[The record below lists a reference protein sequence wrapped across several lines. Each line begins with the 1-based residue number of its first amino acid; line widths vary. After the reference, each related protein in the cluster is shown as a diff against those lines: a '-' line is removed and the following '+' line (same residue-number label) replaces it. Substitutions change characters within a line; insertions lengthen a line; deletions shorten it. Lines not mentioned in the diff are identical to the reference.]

1 MDETMSSPREESER
15 IQALLDEVRELA
27 PRPAWQRV
35 EELVQRLVSLYG
47 EGLRRLLDHARA
59 VGADG
64 PLTGRL
70 CDDELVS
77 SLLLLHDLHPLSV
90 DERVGG
96 ALDRVRPYLAER
108 GARIEL
114 IEVRDAVARIR
125 FIGGGGCS
133 SGALR
138 EAVRRAVEDAAPE
151 LEHVEVEEPPAA
163 PLVQLRR
170 PGAAP

>member
-1 MDETMSSPREESER
+1 MEQPMSASREESER

-27 PRPAWQRV
+27 PPPAWQRV

-59 VGADG
+59 AGADG
-64 PLTGRL
+64 ALTGRL

-77 SLLLLHDLHPLSV
+77 SLLLLHDLHPSPPE
-90 DERVGG
+90 ERVR
-96 ALDRVRPYLAER
+96 AAIERLAPHLAER

-114 IEVRDAVARIR
+114 VAVDGGVARVR
-125 FIGGGGCS
+125 FSGGGCS
-133 SGALR
+133 SAALQDS
-138 EAVRRAVEDAAPE
+138 VRRAVEDAAPD
-151 LEHVEVEEPPAA
+151 LSRVEIEEPPAA

-170 PGAAP
+170 PGASP